1 MKTGRVTLL
10 KIERV
15 ETFIVELPT
24 IRPHVLSMA
33 TMRVQSIVIVR
44 LYCSDGILGYG
55 EATTIGGLSY
65 GEESPEG
72 IKLTIETYLEPL
84 LRTTDPSL
92 PAATMRLLGQAVVGN
107 HFAKAAIEMALLD
120 AQGKRVGL
128 PISELLGG
136 RQRDTLPVAWTL
148 ASGDTDQDIEEAE
161 RMLAS
166 RRHNIFKIKI
176 GKRALDSDID
186 HVVNIKRAL
195 EARASVRVDVNQS
208 WTENDAAMGISRLQD
223 AGIDLIEQPI
233 AAWNKRGMKRLA
245 ASFALPIM
253 ADEMLRGPQ
262 TAFDLA
268 AYACADVFAV
278 KVAQSG
284 GLYAAAKVA
293 AIGESAGLGLYGGTM
308 LEGAIGTAASAHL
321 CATFSSLEWGT
332 ELFGPL
338 LLTEEL
344 LAEPLVYKDFSLVVP
359 TGPGLGITLDEE
371 RLEFLRRDSSREP
384 FVAMGRA

>member
-1 MKTGRVTLL
+1 MKTWRVTLL

-15 ETFIVELPT
+15 ESFIVELPT

-33 TMRVQSIVIVR
+33 TMRFQSIVIVR

-72 IKLTIETYLEPL
+72 IKVTIDTYLEPL

-195 EARASVRVDVNQS
+195 EARASVRVDVNQA
-208 WTENDAAMGISRLQD
+208 WNETDAAMGISRLQD

-262 TAFDLA
+262 TAFDVA
-268 AYACADVFAV
+268 AYASADVFAI

-293 AIGESAGLGLYGGTM
+293 AIGESAGIGLYGGTM

-338 LLTEEL
+338 LLTEEI
-344 LAEPLVYKDFSLVVP
+344 LAEPLVYRDFSLVVP
-359 TGPGLGITLDEE
+359 TRPGLGITLDEE
-371 RLEFLRRDSSREP
+371 RLDFLRRDSSREP